1 MPMHSL
7 RSLRDVTRCSL
18 LDRQA
23 GAAAAAAIAA
33 PVFAS
38 SRDDLNGEGKGAMA
52 GSRGAYQLGLYDKS
66 GAATS
71 VGKDTKARKNPFQ
84 GKFSDPA
91 HSDMTRAIEYAGGR
105 DYQISGAD
113 EDKKPWKVFGK
124 RKNSDTLI
132 VDFTPKGG
140 PAEVVAKVQVGGDIK
155 FPDGN
160 VWKRLD

>member
-1 MPMHSL
+1 MNAVEKWVREHHGRL
-7 RSLRDVTRCSL
+7 DYNAFIRSLPEEYRRLHKELYHRDLTFSDIMNMSHGR
-18 LDRQA
+18 
-23 GAAAAAAIAA
+23 
-33 PVFAS
+33 
-38 SRDDLNGEGKGAMA
+38 
-52 GSRGAYQLGLYDKS
+52 SRGGGGGGRAGG

-91 HSDMTRAIEYAGGR
+91 HSDMTRTIKYAGGR

-124 RKNSDTLI
+124 RKNSATLI

-140 PAEVVAKVQVGGDIK
+140 PAEVGSKGQVGCDIK

>member
-66 GAATS
+66 GAVTS

-84 GKFSDPA
+84 GKFSD
-91 HSDMTRAIEYAGGR
+91 
-105 DYQISGAD
+105 AD